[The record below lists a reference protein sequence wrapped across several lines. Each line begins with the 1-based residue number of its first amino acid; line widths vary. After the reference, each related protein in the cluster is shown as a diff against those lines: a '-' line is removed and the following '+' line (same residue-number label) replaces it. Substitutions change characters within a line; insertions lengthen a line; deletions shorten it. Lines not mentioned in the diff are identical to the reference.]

1 MEFWHTSFC
10 TVLNDCNMQNSTPK
24 QVSRLSSFTET
35 LNVIHG
41 FVKKSMQEK
50 RHLISDGLSNFK
62 DGLAGAFDETRSY
75 VNLLTLPVN
84 NFLKDISQMD
94 RDFEEEL
101 KKNSEYC
108 ICLNGK
114 MIPANEV
121 LSMPMEE
128 NY

>member
-1 MEFWHTSFC
+1 
-10 TVLNDCNMQNSTPK
+10 MQNSPK
-24 QVSRLSSFTET
+24 HLHRLSLFAAN
-35 LNVIHG
+35 LNAIHD
-41 FVKKSMQEK
+41 FVKKSMKEK
-50 RHLISDGLSNFK
+50 RQVIAEGLSNFK
-62 DGLAGAFDETRSY
+62 EGLVDAFTDGQSY
-75 VNLLTLPVN
+75 VNLLSLPVN

-101 KKNSEYC
+101 KKNSDYC

-121 LSMPMEE
+121 LTMPMEE